1 MGNMTDQIKAEL
13 RLLPFMLGKLLGAS
27 MAIIGFTMAVLTITR
42 KTNASF
48 MDILPTLF
56 LGAIGMIVF
65 VFFSKKTGKQL
76 SGVKAEPLLLGNS
89 KRISMLSWGFLL
101 LLVSVF
107 LLCTWLMTRQ

>member
-1 MGNMTDQIKAEL
+1 MGNMTDQVKAEL
-13 RLLPFMLGKLLGAS
+13 RLLPLMLGKLLGAS

-48 MDILPTLF
+48 MDSLPTLF
-56 LGAIGMIVF
+56 LGVIGMIVF
-65 VFFSKKTGKQL
+65 VIFSKKTGKQL
-76 SGVKAEPLLLGNS
+76 SAVKTEPLLSGDS

-107 LLCTWLMTRQ
+107 LLCTWFMTRQ